1 MKVLVTGRLTA
12 DVVAMLSAEHEV
24 EMSQVDQ
31 PMDRAELMRI
41 VRDKD
46 GLLCTISDKI
56 DEELL
61 QLAASVKMIANYG
74 VGYDNV
80 DLQAATNRKIPVSN
94 TPGVLTDATADLTFA
109 LILGVARRLVE
120 GDERTR
126 SGEFRFWAPLLFLG
140 RDVSGKTLGIV
151 GMGQIGK
158 AVVRRAKGFGMRV
171 MYHSRKRLDPQ
182 EEGRLGVEHVSLDDL
197 LRRSDFVSLHVPLTE
212 QTRHL
217 ISTRELTL
225 MKPTAYLINTS
236 RGPVVDESP
245 LFEALKEK
253 RIQGAGLDVYEH
265 EPALTP
271 GLTDLTNVILLPH
284 VGSATLET
292 RTKMGTLAATN
303 LLAGLR
309 GETPPNCLNC
319 NDITS
324 L

>member
-24 EMSQVDQ
+24 EMSQVDH
-31 PMDRAELMRI
+31 PMDRAELMRL

-120 GDERTR
+120 GDKRTR

-151 GMGQIGK
+151 GMGQIAK

-171 MYHSRKRLDPQ
+171 MYHSRTRLDPQ

-236 RGPVVDESP
+236 RGPVVDERP
-245 LFEALKEK
+245 LFNALKEK

-319 NDITS
+319 NDIQ
-324 L
+324 LL